1 MVKPVTVI
9 RLYGL
14 AIKYNEQLN
23 GLICWLVELSC
34 CSGVVVLISIVV
46 VIVNTVTTI
55 NIAVEFVALW
65 SFIGVA
71 IWAM

>member
-14 AIKYNEQLN
+14 ALKYNEQLN
-23 GLICWLVELSC
+23 GLICWLVGLSC
-34 CSGVVVLISIVV
+34 CRDVVVVISIIV

-55 NIAVEFVALW
+55 NIAVEFVAL
-65 SFIGVA
+65 
-71 IWAM
+71 

>member
-14 AIKYNEQLN
+14 ALKYNEQLN

-34 CSGVVVLISIVV
+34 CRDVVVVISIIV

-55 NIAVEFVALW
+55 NIAVEFVAL
-65 SFIGVA
+65 
-71 IWAM
+71 